1 MLRSLIAQDAAV
13 ARVGYRLA
21 IANRDLCPRTA
32 PLPGFL
38 VHSPSQ
44 YAPEYRADLR
54 EVAGLSSGFGIA
66 AVIDGSPAERA
77 GLHSGD
83 ILLKVDGA
91 ALDSPKAAKADY
103 GPVET
108 LNARLD
114 EAMADDMLELAV
126 LRRDGT
132 QQTLSFRPDSGCA
145 VQFQV
150 TGGKGWDA
158 ATDGRIV
165 TLQSGIV
172 AATANDAELAVTLAH
187 ELAHV
192 VYRDPERGGPGPA
205 GGREARAD
213 VIGQYLMARAGYD
226 AGAAATFWA
235 RYGDSHPLDFLG
247 TTGGHASPKART
259 RRASETAAEIARR
272 QAAGTELWPEDYA
285 PPGS

>member
-13 ARVGYRLA
+13 ARVGYQLA
-21 IANRDLCPRTA
+21 IANRDFCPRTA
-32 PLPGFL
+32 PLTGFL
-38 VHSPSQ
+38 VHSPAQ

-66 AVIDGSPAERA
+66 AIIDGSPAERA
-77 GLHSGD
+77 GLRAGD
-83 ILLKVDGA
+83 TLLKVEGEA
-91 ALDSPKAAKADY
+91 IASPKAAMADY
-103 GPVET
+103 APVEA
-108 LNARLD
+108 LNARFD
-114 EAMADDMLELAV
+114 KAMADDRLELTV
-126 LRRDGT
+126 LHRDST
-132 QQTLSFRPDSGCA
+132 QQTLSFRPDTGCA

-150 TGGKGWDA
+150 IGGKGWDA
-158 ATDGRIV
+158 ETDGRIV

-172 AATANDAELAVTLAH
+172 AAAANDAELAVTLAH

-192 VYRDPERGGPGPA
+192 VYRDPERVRPNPA

-226 AGAAATFWA
+226 AGAAVTFWA

-259 RRASETAAEIARR
+259 RRASETAADIARL